1 LATLNRKSFVAGIA
15 STAFVCC
22 LWWLFTSAP
31 FQGGHIED
39 SPSGEY
45 TLAIWGPM
53 NERNAGT
60 YRITIMVR
68 ATGETL
74 RTYFIKLGS
83 GEMTKSLRGLPV
95 RMDWD
100 ASEKYSDIVVD
111 GEFLVRV
118 SVPQS

>member
-1 LATLNRKSFVAGIA
+1 MATGNRKSFLAGVASA
-15 STAFVCC
+15 ALVCC
-22 LWWLFTSAP
+22 FWWLFTSSP

-39 SPSGEY
+39 SPSGKFS
-45 TLAIWGPM
+45 LAIFGPI

-60 YRITIMVR
+60 YRITIR
-68 ATGETL
+68 DSATGVTL

-100 ASEKYSDIVVD
+100 AAEKYADIVVE
-111 GEFLVRV
+111 GEFLIRV
-118 SVPQS
+118 SVPQG

>member
-1 LATLNRKSFVAGIA
+1 MQ
-15 STAFVCC
+15 
-22 LWWLFTSAP
+22 AP
-31 FQGGHIED
+31 IELPSWSGQQGRR
-39 SPSGEY
+39 SG
-45 TLAIWGPM
+45 
-53 NERNAGT
+53 
-60 YRITIMVR
+60 
-68 ATGETL
+68 
-74 RTYFIKLGS
+74 TYFIKLGS